1 VIEKMTKRKATITE
15 MRPSGIGKTR
25 ITFSAPSRG
34 LIGYLSE
41 FRTDTRGTGIMN
53 RIFAEYAAYR
63 GDIDAYRPGVLVS
76 MENGAAATYA
86 LFNLQ
91 PRGTLFIEPQTQVY
105 SGMIIGEHSKEN
117 DLEVNPIKG
126 KELTNM
132 RSVTADEKLFLA
144 PPRRISLEEAL
155 SYIQDD
161 ELVEVTPQTIRLR
174 KKELDSTM
182 RKKAKKA

>member
-1 VIEKMTKRKATITE
+1 
-15 MRPSGIGKTR
+15 
-25 ITFSAPSRG
+25 
-34 LIGYLSE
+34 
-41 FRTDTRGTGIMN
+41 MN
-53 RIFAEYAAYR
+53 RIFDKYDACR
-63 GDIDAYRPGVLVS
+63 GDIEAYRPGVLVS

-174 KKELDSTM
+174 KKELDSTI
-182 RKKAKKA
+182 RKKARK